1 MLVEIGFGGGH
12 FLIDWA
18 KQRPDANILGL
29 EISLPSLRKGESKI
43 RNAGL
48 DNVRVVQGG
57 GQLVLQALFAPNSIS
72 EVFINFPDPW
82 RKERHYHRRLISDEF
97 LHLLATRLVP
107 GGLLDI
113 ATDHPDYAP
122 WITERM
128 ERTPY
133 FDSRLPT
140 TFVTEDNERLRTKY
154 ELLALEAGRTCHYF
168 KWRRNRETAVNIFPI
183 PEELPMPHVI
193 MTSPLSLNEI
203 GQRFEPQRATAGDT
217 HINLLEMFQ
226 SFYDQKLLIETYIK
240 ESPLTQRIG
249 LSITQRQTGE
259 LVVGLHDV
267 GFPRPTRG
275 IQQAIAHL
283 AQWVLSLHP
292 DSAIVTSNIADEFL
306 AFGR

>member
-1 MLVEIGFGGGH
+1 
-12 FLIDWA
+12 
-18 KQRPDANILGL
+18 
-29 EISLPSLRKGESKI
+29 
-43 RNAGL
+43 
-48 DNVRVVQGG
+48 
-57 GQLVLQALFAPNSIS
+57 
-72 EVFINFPDPW
+72 
-82 RKERHYHRRLISDEF
+82 
-97 LHLLATRLVP
+97 
-107 GGLLDI
+107 
-113 ATDHPDYAP
+113 
-122 WITERM
+122 M
-128 ERTPY
+128 ERTTY

-203 GQRFEPQRATAGDT
+203 GQRFEPQRAAAGDT